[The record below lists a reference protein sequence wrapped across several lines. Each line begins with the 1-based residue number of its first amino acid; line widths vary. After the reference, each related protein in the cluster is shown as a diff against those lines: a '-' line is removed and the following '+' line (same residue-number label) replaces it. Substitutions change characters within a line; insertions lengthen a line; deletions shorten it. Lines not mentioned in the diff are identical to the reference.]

1 MVEAALRRIL
11 FFFDE
16 KIFALISEITHAL
29 QYIYRSITY

>member
-11 FFFDE
+11 FFFDK
-16 KIFALISEITHAL
+16 KIFALISKITLAL